1 MRARLDRPPLDPA
14 RLHHE
19 LVLGGGPFTSVEVV
33 EVTGSTNADLV
44 DAARQGAPDRRALL
58 AEEQRAGRG
67 RLRRGWE
74 SPPRAGLTLSVLF
87 RPAEVPGT
95 AWGWLPLLTGLAL
108 VRVVRE
114 RCGVH
119 AALKWP
125 NDLLVGAD
133 GAKCAGIL
141 AEVAVPPAGPEGA
154 RNATGGQRPA
164 VVVGVGLNVT
174 QEAEELPSRPGA
186 VPATSLALQGAT
198 ETDRTTLAS
207 AFLHE
212 LADAE
217 RRWRDHSGDVRRSGQ
232 LATYRERCA
241 TLGTRVRLDL
251 PGGGCVTGV
260 AEDVDDLGQLV
271 LRTDDG
277 ACAHYPA
284 GDVHHLRAETRPSGA
299 GGRSGT

>member
-1 MRARLDRPPLDPA
+1 MRARLDRPPLDA
-14 RLHHE
+14 VRLHHE
-19 LVLGGGPFTSVEVV
+19 LVLDGGPFTSVDVV
-33 EVTGSTNADLV
+33 GVTGSTNADLV
-44 DAARQGAPDRRALL
+44 DAARRGAPDRSALL
-58 AEEQRAGRG
+58 AEEQRSGRG
-67 RLRRGWE
+67 RLRRDWE

-87 RPAEVPGT
+87 RPADVPGT

-108 VRVVRE
+108 VRTVRE
-114 RCGVH
+114 RCGVR

-125 NDLLVGAD
+125 NDLLVGAE

-141 AEVAVPPAGPEGA
+141 AEVAVPPADPGGA
-154 RNATGGQRPA
+154 RAASEGQRPA

-186 VPATSLALQGAT
+186 VPATSLVLQGAT

-207 AFLHE
+207 VFLHE
-212 LADAE
+212 LASAE
-217 RRWRDHSGDVRRSGQ
+217 RRWRDHAGDVRRSGQ
-232 LATYRERCA
+232 LAAYRERCA

-251 PGGGCVTGV
+251 PGGGHLTGV

-277 ACAHYPA
+277 ARAHYPA
-284 GDVHHLRAETRPSGA
+284 GDVHHLRAEPGPGGA
-299 GGRSGT
+299 PTGGGT